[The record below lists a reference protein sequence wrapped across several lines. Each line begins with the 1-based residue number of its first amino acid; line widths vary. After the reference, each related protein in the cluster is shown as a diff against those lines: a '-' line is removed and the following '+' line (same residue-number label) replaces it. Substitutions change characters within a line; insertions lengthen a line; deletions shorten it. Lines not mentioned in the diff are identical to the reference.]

1 MKQDYLSI
9 PNKRGFKVSM
19 TRGAS
24 AKVRIIDLMRDESIV
39 IPYNYAHNS
48 ALECAIAYL
57 NTMQIMIDDVVHAI
71 DHSVAISSDYQIS
84 IKCMKTKN

>member
-1 MKQDYLSI
+1 MEQDYLNI

-24 AKVRIIDLMRDESIV
+24 AKVRIIDLMRDETIT

-48 ALECAIAYL
+48 AMACAVTYL
-57 NTMQIMIDDVVHAI
+57 NSMHIIIDDVVHAEDYSI
-71 DHSVAISSDYQIS
+71 AVTSDYQIP
-84 IKCMKTKN
+84 IK